1 MNIMDMSAV
10 KLAEKIRNKEVSVM
24 EVTKESL
31 KIIKEEAATINS
43 FITVDEENALKRAK
57 YVQEQIDSGN
67 INSPVAGVVVG
78 VKDNIC
84 TKGLRTTCG
93 SKILE
98 NFVPTYNAQVI
109 DNLEKAGAIIIGKT
123 NMDEFAMG
131 STSETSAYGVTHNP
145 INGDY
150 VPGGSSGGSCAAV
163 ATNECT
169 FSIGSDTGGSIRQ
182 PSSYC
187 GVVGLKP
194 TYGTISRYGLVAYA
208 SSMDQIGPI
217 TKDVTDCANILEI
230 LASYDNKDS
239 TSFKRDKY
247 NFTSALIN
255 DVKGMK
261 IAIPTSYFDKGLDNE
276 VKNAV
281 FDVVKELEKA
291 GAIISEVEFKL
302 LDYAIP
308 AYYTIASAE
317 ASSNLARYDGV
328 KYGYR
333 TSEYDGLHDMYK
345 RTRLEGFGEEVKRRI
360 MLGSFVL
367 SSGYYDEYYLK
378 ALKTKALIKQEY
390 DRIFEDYDIILGSTA
405 PSTAPLIGE
414 SLKEPV
420 KMYLSDI
427 YTIGANLAGLPAM
440 SIPCGKDSK
449 GLPIGVQLIGNC
461 FEENKIIR
469 AAYTYENIVK

>member
-31 KIIKEEAATINS
+31 KKIKEEAATINS

-131 STSETSAYGVTHNP
+131 STSETSAYGVIHNP

-261 IAIPTSYFDKGLDNE
+261 IAIPTSYFDNGLDNE

-291 GAIISEVEFKL
+291 GAIVSEVEFKL

>member
-31 KIIKEEAATINS
+31 KKIKEEAATINS

-131 STSETSAYGVTHNP
+131 STSETSAYGVIHNP

-261 IAIPTSYFDKGLDNE
+261 IAIPTSYFDNGLDNE

-291 GAIISEVEFKL
+291 GAIVSEVEFKL

-345 RTRLEGFGEEVKRRI
+345 RTRLEGFGEEIKRRI

>member
-1 MNIMDMSAV
+1 MNMMDMSAV
-10 KLAEKIRNKEVSVM
+10 KLAEKIRNKEVSVI
-24 EVTKESL
+24 EATKESL
-31 KIIKEEAATINS
+31 KKIKEEAATINS

-57 YVQEQIDSGN
+57 FVQEQIDSGN
-67 INSPVAGVVVG
+67 INSPVAGVVVS

-84 TKGLRTTCG
+84 TKGVRTTCG

-145 INGDY
+145 VNVDY
-150 VPGGSSGGSCAAV
+150 VPGGSSGGACAAV
-163 ATNECT
+163 AANECT

-239 TSFKRDKY
+239 TSIKRDKY

-281 FDVVKELEKA
+281 FDVAKELEKA
-291 GAIISEVEFKL
+291 GAIVSEVDLKL

-308 AYYTIASAE
+308 AYYIIASAE

-333 TSEYDGLHDMYK
+333 TSKYDGLHDMYK
-345 RTRLEGFGEEVKRRI
+345 RTRSEGFGEEVKRRI

-390 DRIFEDYDIILGSTA
+390 DRIFEDYDIILGPTA

-414 SLKEPV
+414 SLKEPL

>member
-10 KLAEKIRNKEVSVM
+10 KLAEKIRNKEASVM

-31 KIIKEEAATINS
+31 KKIKEEAATINS

-67 INSPVAGVVVG
+67 INSPIAGVVVG

-291 GAIISEVEFKL
+291 GAIVSEVEFKL

-333 TSEYDGLHDMYK
+333 TSEYNGLHDMYK

-378 ALKTKALIKQEY
+378 ALKTKSLIKQEY

>member
-10 KLAEKIRNKEVSVM
+10 KLAQKIRNKEVSVM

-31 KIIKEEAATINS
+31 KKIKEEAATINS

-291 GAIISEVEFKL
+291 GAIVSEVEFKL

-367 SSGYYDEYYLK
+367 SSGYFDEYYLK

>member
-10 KLAEKIRNKEVSVM
+10 KLAEKIRNKEASVM

-31 KIIKEEAATINS
+31 KKIKEEAATINS
-43 FITVDEENALKRAK
+43 FITVDEENALKRAE

-67 INSPVAGVVVG
+67 INSPIAGVVVG

-281 FDVVKELEKA
+281 FDVAKELEKA
-291 GAIISEVEFKL
+291 GAIVSEVEFKL

>member
-10 KLAEKIRNKEVSVM
+10 KLAEKIRNKEASVM

-31 KIIKEEAATINS
+31 KKIKEETATINS

-281 FDVVKELEKA
+281 FDVAKELEKA
-291 GAIISEVEFKL
+291 GAIVSEVEFKL

-308 AYYTIASAE
+308 AYYIIASAE

>member
-10 KLAEKIRNKEVSVM
+10 KLAQKIRNKEVSVM

-31 KIIKEEAATINS
+31 KKIKEEAATINS

-163 ATNECT
+163 TTNECT

-291 GAIISEVEFKL
+291 GAIVSEVEFKL
-302 LDYAIP
+302 LDYAIQ

-367 SSGYYDEYYLK
+367 SSGYFDEYYLK

>member
-1 MNIMDMSAV
+1 MNMMDMSAV
-10 KLAEKIRNKEVSVM
+10 KLAEKIRNKEVSVI

-31 KIIKEEAATINS
+31 KKIKEEAATINS
-43 FITVDEENALKRAK
+43 FITVDEQNALKRAK
-57 YVQEQIDSGN
+57 YVQKQIDSGN
-67 INSPVAGVVVG
+67 INSSVAGVVVG

-84 TKGLRTTCG
+84 TKGVRTTCG

-182 PSSYC
+182 PCSYC

-217 TKDVTDCANILEI
+217 TKDVTDCANFLEI

-281 FDVVKELEKA
+281 FVVAKELEKA
-291 GAIISEVEFKL
+291 GAIVSEVEFKL

-308 AYYTIASAE
+308 AYYIIASAE

-345 RTRLEGFGEEVKRRI
+345 RTRSEGFGEEVKRRI

-390 DRIFEDYDIILGSTA
+390 DRIFEDYDIILGPTA

>member
-1 MNIMDMSAV
+1 MNMMDMSAV
-10 KLAEKIRNKEVSVM
+10 KLAEKIRNKEVSVI

-31 KIIKEEAATINS
+31 KKIKEEAATINS
-43 FITVDEENALKRAK
+43 FITVDEQNALKRAK
-57 YVQEQIDSGN
+57 YVQKQIDSGN
-67 INSPVAGVVVG
+67 INSSVAGVVVG

-84 TKGLRTTCG
+84 TKGVRTTCG

-208 SSMDQIGPI
+208 SSRDQIGPI
-217 TKDVTDCANILEI
+217 TKDGTDCANILEI

-281 FDVVKELEKA
+281 FVVAKELEKA
-291 GAIISEVEFKL
+291 GAIVSEVEFKL

-308 AYYTIASAE
+308 AYYIIASAE

-345 RTRLEGFGEEVKRRI
+345 RTRSEGFGEEVKRRI

-390 DRIFEDYDIILGSTA
+390 DRIFEDYDIILGPTA

>member
-1 MNIMDMSAV
+1 MNMMDMSAV
-10 KLAEKIRNKEVSVM
+10 KLAEKIRNKEVSVI

-31 KIIKEEAATINS
+31 KKIKEEAATINS
-43 FITVDEENALKRAK
+43 FITVDEQNALKRAK
-57 YVQEQIDSGN
+57 YVQKQIDSGN
-67 INSPVAGVVVG
+67 INSSVAGVVVG

-84 TKGLRTTCG
+84 TKGVRTTCG

-281 FDVVKELEKA
+281 FVVAKELEKA
-291 GAIISEVEFKL
+291 GAIVSEVEFKL

-308 AYYTIASAE
+308 AYYIIASAE

-345 RTRLEGFGEEVKRRI
+345 RTRSEGFGEEVKRRI

-390 DRIFEDYDIILGSTA
+390 DRIFEDYDIILGPTA

>member
-31 KIIKEEAATINS
+31 KKIKEEAATINS

-291 GAIISEVEFKL
+291 GAIVSEVEFKL

-420 KMYLSDI
+420 KMYLGDI

>member
-109 DNLEKAGAIIIGKT
+109 DNLEKAGVIIIGKT

-291 GAIISEVEFKL
+291 GAIVSEVEFKL

>member
-10 KLAEKIRNKEVSVM
+10 KLAEKIRNKEASVM

-31 KIIKEEAATINS
+31 KKIKEETATINS

-281 FDVVKELEKA
+281 FDVAKELEKA
-291 GAIISEVEFKL
+291 GAIVSEVEFKL

-333 TSEYDGLHDMYK
+333 TSEYNGLHDMYK

-378 ALKTKALIKQEY
+378 ALKTKSLIKQEY

>member
-10 KLAEKIRNKEVSVM
+10 KLAEKIRNKEASVM

-31 KIIKEEAATINS
+31 KKIKEEAATINS

-67 INSPVAGVVVG
+67 INSPIAGVVVG

-291 GAIISEVEFKL
+291 GAIVSEVEFKL

-333 TSEYDGLHDMYK
+333 TSEYNGLHDMYK

-367 SSGYYDEYYLK
+367 SSGYYDEYYIK

-390 DRIFEDYDIILGSTA
+390 DRIFEDYDIILGSTV

-414 SLKEPV
+414 SLKKPV

>member
-1 MNIMDMSAV
+1 MNMMDMSAV
-10 KLAEKIRNKEVSVM
+10 KLAEKIRNKEVSVI

-31 KIIKEEAATINS
+31 KKIKEEAATINS
-43 FITVDEENALKRAK
+43 FITVDEQNALKRAK
-57 YVQEQIDSGN
+57 YVQKQIDSGN
-67 INSPVAGVVVG
+67 INSSVAGVVVG

-84 TKGLRTTCG
+84 TKGVRTTCG

-131 STSETSAYGVTHNP
+131 SASETSAYGVTHNP

-281 FDVVKELEKA
+281 FVVAKELEKA
-291 GAIISEVEFKL
+291 GAIVSEVEFKL

-308 AYYTIASAE
+308 AYYIIASAE

-345 RTRLEGFGEEVKRRI
+345 RTRSEGFGEEVKRRI

-390 DRIFEDYDIILGSTA
+390 DRIFEDYDIILGPTA

>member
-10 KLAEKIRNKEVSVM
+10 KLAEKIRNKEVSVI

-31 KIIKEEAATINS
+31 KKIKEDASSINS
-43 FITVDEENALKRAK
+43 FITIDEENALKRAK

-78 VKDNIC
+78 VKNNIC

-145 INGDY
+145 INVDY

-163 ATNECT
+163 AAKECT

-217 TKDVTDCANILEI
+217 TKNVTDCANILEI

-239 TSFKRDKY
+239 TSIKRDKY

-281 FDVVKELEKA
+281 FDVAKELEKA
-291 GAIISEVEFKL
+291 GAIVSEVEFKL
-302 LDYAIP
+302 LDYAIS
-308 AYYTIASAE
+308 AYYIIASAE

-345 RTRLEGFGEEVKRRI
+345 RTRSEGFGEEVKRRI

-390 DRIFEDYDIILGSTA
+390 DRIFEDYDIILGPTA

-414 SLKEPV
+414 SLKEPL

>member
-10 KLAEKIRNKEVSVM
+10 KLAEKIRNKEASVM

-31 KIIKEEAATINS
+31 KKIKEEAATINS

-67 INSPVAGVVVG
+67 INSPIAGVVVG

-281 FDVVKELEKA
+281 FDVAKELEKA
-291 GAIISEVEFKL
+291 GAIVSEVEFKL

-390 DRIFEDYDIILGSTA
+390 DRIFEDYDIILGSTV

>member
-1 MNIMDMSAV
+1 MSIMDMSAV

-31 KIIKEEAATINS
+31 KKIKEEAATINS
-43 FITVDEENALKRAK
+43 FITVDEKNALKRAK

-291 GAIISEVEFKL
+291 GAIVSEVEFKL

-414 SLKEPV
+414 SLKETV

>member
-1 MNIMDMSAV
+1 MDIMDMSVV
-10 KLAEKIRNKEVSVM
+10 KLAEKIRNREVSAM

-31 KIIKEEAATINS
+31 KKIKEDASSINS
-43 FITVDEENALKRAK
+43 FITIDEENALKRAK
-57 YVQEQIDSGN
+57 YVQKQIDSGN
-67 INSPVAGVVVG
+67 INSLVAGVVVG
-78 VKDNIC
+78 IKDNIC

-131 STSETSAYGVTHNP
+131 STTETSAYGVTCNP
-145 INGDY
+145 VNKDY

-163 ATNECT
+163 SANECS
-169 FSIGSDTGGSIRQ
+169 FAIGSDTGGSIRQ

-217 TKDVTDCANILEI
+217 AKDVTDCAAILEI
-230 LASYDNKDS
+230 LSSYDNKDS
-239 TSFKRDKY
+239 TSIKRDKY
-247 NFTSALIN
+247 DFTSALIN

-261 IAIPTSYFDKGLDNE
+261 IAIPTSYFDKGLNDE
-276 VKNAV
+276 VRNAV
-281 FDVVKELEKA
+281 LDVAKELERA
-291 GAIISEVEFKL
+291 GAIVSEVDFKL
-302 LDYAIP
+302 LDYVIP

-333 TSEYDGLHDMYK
+333 TSDYNGLHDMYK
-345 RTRLEGFGEEVKRRI
+345 RTRSEGFGEEVKRRI

-390 DRIFEDYDIILGSTA
+390 DRIFEDYDIILGPTA

-414 SLKEPV
+414 SLKEPL

-440 SIPCGKDSK
+440 SVPCGKDSN

>member
-1 MNIMDMSAV
+1 MSIMEMSAV

-31 KIIKEEAATINS
+31 KKIKEEAATINS

-291 GAIISEVEFKL
+291 GAIVSEVEFKL

>member
-10 KLAEKIRNKEVSVM
+10 KLAQKIRNKEVSVM

-31 KIIKEEAATINS
+31 KKIKEEAATINS

-291 GAIISEVEFKL
+291 GAIVSEVEFKL

-367 SSGYYDEYYLK
+367 SSGYFDEYYLK

-427 YTIGANLAGLPAM
+427 YTIGANLAGLSAM

>member
-10 KLAEKIRNKEVSVM
+10 KLAEKIRNKEASVM

-31 KIIKEEAATINS
+31 KKIKEEAATINS

-67 INSPVAGVVVG
+67 INSPIAGVVVG

-291 GAIISEVEFKL
+291 GAIVSEVEFKL

-333 TSEYDGLHDMYK
+333 TSEYNGLHDLYK

-367 SSGYYDEYYLK
+367 SSGYYDEYYIK

-390 DRIFEDYDIILGSTA
+390 DRIFEDYDIILGSTV

-414 SLKEPV
+414 SLKKPV

>member
-10 KLAEKIRNKEVSVM
+10 KLAEKIRNKEASVM

-31 KIIKEEAATINS
+31 KKIKEEAATINS

-67 INSPVAGVVVG
+67 INSPIAGVVVG

-291 GAIISEVEFKL
+291 GAIVSEVEFKL

-333 TSEYDGLHDMYK
+333 TSEYNGLHDMYK

-469 AAYTYENIVK
+469 AAYTYENIVN

>member
-10 KLAEKIRNKEVSVM
+10 KLSEMIRNREVSVM
-24 EVTKESL
+24 EVTKEALNRINEVDS
-31 KIIKEEAATINS
+31 KINS
-43 FITVDEENALKRAK
+43 FITVNEEDALIRAK
-57 YVQEQIDSGN
+57 YIQEQIDSG
-67 INSPVAGVVVG
+67 IFISPIAGVPVG
-78 VKDNIC
+78 IKDNIC
-84 TKGLRTTCG
+84 TKGIRTTCG

-109 DNLEKAGAIIIGKT
+109 DNLEKAGAIIVGKT

-131 STSETSAYGVTHNP
+131 STTETSAYGVTRNP
-145 INGDY
+145 INVDY
-150 VPGGSSGGSCAAV
+150 VPGGSSGGSCTAV
-163 ATNECT
+163 AAKECAFT
-169 FSIGSDTGGSIRQ
+169 IGSDTGGSIRQ

-217 TKDVTDCANILEI
+217 AKDVTDCAAILEI
-230 LASYDNKDS
+230 LSSYDNKDS
-239 TSFKRDKY
+239 TSIKRDKY
-247 NFTSALIN
+247 DFTSALIN

-261 IAIPTSYFDKGLDNE
+261 IAIPTSYFDKGLNDE
-276 VKNAV
+276 VRNAV
-281 FDVVKELEKA
+281 LDVAKELERA
-291 GAIISEVEFKL
+291 GAIVSEVDFKL
-302 LDYAIP
+302 LDYVIP

-333 TSEYDGLHDMYK
+333 TSDYNGLHDMYK
-345 RTRLEGFGEEVKRRI
+345 RTRSEGFGEEVKRRI

-378 ALKTKALIKQEY
+378 ALKTKALIKNEY
-390 DRIFEDYDIILGSTA
+390 DRIFEEYDIILGPTA
-405 PSTAPLIGE
+405 PSTASLIGE
-414 SLKEPV
+414 SLKDPV

-427 YTIGANLAGLPAM
+427 YTVGANLAGLPAM
-440 SIPCGKDSK
+440 SVPCGKDSN

>member
-291 GAIISEVEFKL
+291 GAIVSEVEFKL